1 MVIRQENGI
10 GMRNQER
17 PETLTLRE
25 GTDATMSLPEWRKEI
40 DRIDEQMLALLNR
53 RAELAQ
59 QIGHAKSSTR
69 SHYFTPEREYNV
81 FNRLYQLNKGPLE
94 SAAVRSIYKEIISAC
109 RALEK
114 PLSVAFMGPEGT
126 FSHLASVAKF
136 GNSSQF
142 APVDT
147 ITDVFAQVE
156 RNLCDYGVVPVENSW
171 AGVIPETLDTFM
183 NSNLRVVSE
192 LYQPIAH
199 NLLTRCETLE
209 EVKRLYTHFQPLAQ
223 CRQWLR
229 NHLPQVE
236 EIAASSTSKA
246 AELASQD
253 PGSAAIATALAAER
267 YEMPILCEHIEDNPS
282 NRTRFLV
289 LGYNE
294 PEPTGKDKTSLMF
307 SVHNRAGELVHA
319 LNAFE
324 KYDVNLTMI
333 ESRPTKTAAWQYIFY
348 IDVAGHVKDISVTKA
363 IALLKEHSLF
373 VRVLGS
379 YPDAT

>member
-1 MVIRQENGI
+1 
-10 GMRNQER
+10 
-17 PETLTLRE
+17 
-25 GTDATMSLPEWRKEI
+25 MSLPEWRKEI
-40 DRIDEQMLALLNR
+40 DRIDEQILQLLNR

-59 QIGHAKSSTR
+59 QIGHAKSSAR

-81 FNRLYQLNKGPLE
+81 FRRLLHLNKGPLDNT
-94 SAAVRSIYKEIISAC
+94 AVRAIYREIISAC

-126 FSHLASVAKF
+126 FSHLASIAKF
-136 GNSSQF
+136 GTSSHF
-142 APVDT
+142 LPVDS
-147 ITDVFAQVE
+147 IAEVFAQVE
-156 RNLCDYGVVPVENSW
+156 RSHCDYGIVPVENSW
-171 AGVIPETLDTFM
+171 AGVVHETLDTFM

-192 LYQPIAH
+192 VYQPITN
-199 NLLTRCETLE
+199 NLLTRCQTLE
-209 EVKRLYTHFQPLAQ
+209 QVKRLYSHFQPLAQ

-236 EIAASSTSKA
+236 VIEASSTSKA

-253 PGSAAIATALAAER
+253 PEGAAIATTLASER
-267 YEMPILCEHIEDNPS
+267 YDLPLLCDHIEDNPT
-282 NRTRFLV
+282 NRTRFLI

-307 SVHNRAGELVHA
+307 SVHNRSGELVHA

-333 ESRPTKTAAWQYIFY
+333 ESRPTKTEAWQYVFY
-348 IDVAGHVKDISVTKA
+348 IDVQGHMKDASVMKA
-363 IALLKEHSLF
+363 VGLLKEHALF

-379 YPDAT
+379 YPDAS